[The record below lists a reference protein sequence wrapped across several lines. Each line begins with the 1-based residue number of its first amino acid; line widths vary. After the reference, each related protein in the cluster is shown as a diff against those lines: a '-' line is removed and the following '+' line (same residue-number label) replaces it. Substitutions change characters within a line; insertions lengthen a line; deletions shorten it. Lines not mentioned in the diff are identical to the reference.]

1 MTITLPPRVE
11 QALNNAAREFEQQ
24 GPEYL
29 KSILFAACQSPTGVV
44 LNLTLPPMAVDPAQL
59 ALPLGGG

>member
-11 QALNNAAREFEQQ
+11 QALEAKASEFGQS

-29 KSILFAACQSPTGVV
+29 KSVLFAACHGPFA
-44 LNLTLPPMAVDPAQL
+44 LELKLPPLPAEVEAAQPQL
-59 ALPLGGG
+59 SLQ